1 MVLSTE
7 LRLVSTEEED
17 MDILVIQQD
26 TVVTV
31 VKVVT
36 AVMVGM
42 DNQVLSLVILVYT
55 LAISEVATT
64 VVIQDMQVD
73 IKEVQQST
81 KDILEKIL
89 L

>member
-1 MVLSTE
+1 
-7 LRLVSTEEED
+7 
-17 MDILVIQQD
+17 
-26 TVVTV
+26 
-31 VKVVT
+31 
-36 AVMVGM
+36 
-42 DNQVLSLVILVYT
+42 VLSLVILVYT